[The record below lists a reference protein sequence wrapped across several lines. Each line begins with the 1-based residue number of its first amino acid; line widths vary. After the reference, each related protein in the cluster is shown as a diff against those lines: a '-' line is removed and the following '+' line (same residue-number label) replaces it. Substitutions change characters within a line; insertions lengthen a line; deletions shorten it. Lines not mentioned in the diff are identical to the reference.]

1 MPLNDPDMPTI
12 NALTKHPQYKI
23 ALTAKTEKMGAMSSH
38 LL

>member
-1 MPLNDPDMPTI
+1 MPLNDPDMPTM

-23 ALTAKTEKMGAMSSH
+23 ALIAKTEKMGARNSH